1 MYNTTLN
8 GVLKGDDNKRV
19 VTFTYKLG
27 RIVLKI
33 EVATEFS
40 ESLLVDL
47 NRLIPQLS
55 RSSGP
60 MSRVELTE
68 IIGDRDATLVLAR
81 DESGAVVGMLTLIVF
96 RIPTGI
102 RAWIEDVV
110 VDEAA
115 RGKSVGS
122 LLVQRA
128 NEIAS
133 AKGAKSVD
141 LTSRPDR
148 EAANRLYV
156 REGFELRKTNVYR
169 FTPVAGEVGE

>member
-1 MYNTTLN
+1 MTITKWVDAPVNN
-8 GVLKGDDNKRV
+8 RGRKVLH
-19 VTFTYKLG
+19 
-27 RIVLKI
+27 I
-33 EVATEFS
+33 EIATEFS
-40 ESLLVDL
+40 ESLLSEL
-47 NRLIPQLS
+47 NVLIPQLS

-60 MSRVELTE
+60 MSKNDLSE
-68 IIGDRDATLVLAR
+68 IIADRDATLIVAR
-81 DESGAVVGMLTLIVF
+81 DESGTAAGMLTLIVF

-110 VDEAA
+110 VDQSA

-122 LLVQRA
+122 YLVQRA
-128 NEIAS
+128 NEIAT

-169 FTPVAGEVGE
+169 FSPNQVIGEG

>member
-1 MYNTTLN
+1 MTITKWVDTPVNN
-8 GVLKGDDNKRV
+8 RGRKVLH
-19 VTFTYKLG
+19 
-27 RIVLKI
+27 I
-33 EVATEFS
+33 EIATEFS
-40 ESLLVDL
+40 ESLLSEL
-47 NRLIPQLS
+47 NVLIPQLS

-60 MSRVELTE
+60 MSKDDLSE
-68 IIGDRDATLVLAR
+68 IIADRDATLIVAR
-81 DESGAVVGMLTLIVF
+81 DESGTAAGMLTLIVF

-110 VDEAA
+110 VDQSA

-122 LLVQRA
+122 YLVQRA
-128 NEIAS
+128 NEIAT

-169 FTPVAGEVGE
+169 FSPNQVIGEG

>member
-1 MYNTTLN
+1 ME
-8 GVLKGDDNKRV
+8 
-19 VTFTYKLG
+19 
-27 RIVLKI
+27 I

-40 ESLLVDL
+40 ETLLSEL

-60 MSRVELTE
+60 MSKEDLSE
-68 IIGDRDATLVLAR
+68 IISDEDATLIVAR
-81 DESGAVVGMLTLIVF
+81 DEAGTALGMLTLIVF

-110 VDEAA
+110 VDERA

-122 LLVQRA
+122 YLVRRA
-128 NEIAS
+128 NSIAS
-133 AKGAKSVD
+133 AKGAKSID

-169 FTPVAGEVGE
+169 YTPNS

>member
-1 MYNTTLN
+1 MS
-8 GVLKGDDNKRV
+8 KDD
-19 VTFTYKLG
+19 
-27 RIVLKI
+27 
-33 EVATEFS
+33 
-40 ESLLVDL
+40 
-47 NRLIPQLS
+47 LS
-55 RSSGP
+55 
-60 MSRVELTE
+60 E
-68 IIGDRDATLVLAR
+68 IIADRDATLIVAR
-81 DESGAVVGMLTLIVF
+81 DESGTAAGMLTLIVF

-110 VDEAA
+110 VDESA

-122 LLVQRA
+122 YLVQRA
-128 NEIAS
+128 NEIAT

-169 FTPVAGEVGE
+169 FSPNQVIGEG

>member
-1 MYNTTLN
+1 MTITKWVDAPVNN
-8 GVLKGDDNKRV
+8 RGRKVLH
-19 VTFTYKLG
+19 
-27 RIVLKI
+27 I
-33 EVATEFS
+33 EIATEFS
-40 ESLLVDL
+40 ESLLSEL
-47 NRLIPQLS
+47 NVLIPQLS

-60 MSRVELTE
+60 MSKNDLSE
-68 IIGDRDATLVLAR
+68 IIADRDATLIVAR
-81 DESGAVVGMLTLIVF
+81 DESGTAAGMLTLIVF

-110 VDEAA
+110 VDQSA

-122 LLVQRA
+122 YLVQRA
-128 NEIAS
+128 NEIAT

-148 EAANRLYV
+148 EAGNRLYV

-169 FTPVAGEVGE
+169 FSPNQVIGEG

>member
-1 MYNTTLN
+1 MH
-8 GVLKGDDNKRV
+8 
-19 VTFTYKLG
+19 
-27 RIVLKI
+27 I
-33 EVATEFS
+33 EIATEFS
-40 ESLLVDL
+40 ESLLSEL
-47 NRLIPQLS
+47 NVLIPQLS

-60 MSRVELTE
+60 MSKDDLSE
-68 IIGDRDATLVLAR
+68 IIADRDATLIVAR
-81 DESGAVVGMLTLIVF
+81 DESGTAAGMLTLIVF

-110 VDEAA
+110 VDQSA

-122 LLVQRA
+122 YLVQRA
-128 NEIAS
+128 NEIAT

-169 FTPVAGEVGE
+169 FSPNQVIGEG

>member
-1 MYNTTLN
+1 MTITKWVDTPVNN
-8 GVLKGDDNKRV
+8 RGRKVLH
-19 VTFTYKLG
+19 
-27 RIVLKI
+27 I
-33 EVATEFS
+33 EIATEFS
-40 ESLLVDL
+40 ESLLSEL
-47 NRLIPQLS
+47 NVLIAQLS

-60 MSRVELTE
+60 MSKNDLSE
-68 IIGDRDATLVLAR
+68 IIADRDATLIVAR
-81 DESGAVVGMLTLIVF
+81 DESGTAAGMLTLIVF

-110 VDEAA
+110 VDQSA

-122 LLVQRA
+122 YLVQRA
-128 NEIAS
+128 NEIAT

-169 FTPVAGEVGE
+169 FSPNQVIGEG